1 MAEQSIGESFSC
13 PTCAKR
19 FRWKTELAG
28 RSVTCGCGAKFRV
41 PGETLAAADPYS
53 LNDGSNEPP
62 PVARAP
68 AKSARTLPASL
79 PPSPLRVPKMAAQQ
93 KAIERYDDADEDTAF
108 KGFYLPMLMIVVG
121 LAARIGR
128 AVFVASGHSVGAG
141 VGMVICEMILSVATM
156 MLGCALAAQFL
167 SVNFGR
173 IDRAALKLAGIAV
186 CSAAIGTWIASG
198 GNRGGLAI
206 DATIVAWH
214 LVFVLYWLFF
224 YMLFDLD
231 LQETMM
237 SVVIVAVIQ
246 LAASMGIAKLLGGDT
261 PLSLFFSR

>member
-13 PTCAKR
+13 PACGKR
-19 FRWKTELAG
+19 FRWKPELAG
-28 RSVTCGCGAKFRV
+28 RTVTCGCGEKFRV
-41 PGETLAAADPYS
+41 PGEQLAAADPYS
-53 LNDGSNEPP
+53 LNDASNEA

-68 AKSARTLPASL
+68 AKAARTLPASL
-79 PPSPLRVPKMAAQQ
+79 PPSLLRVPKMAAQQ
-93 KAIERYDDADEDTAF
+93 KPIEVYDDADEDTAF
-108 KGFYLPMLMIVVG
+108 KGFYLPLLMIVVG

-141 VGMVICEMILSVATM
+141 VGMVICELILSVATM
-156 MLGCALAAQFL
+156 MLGCVVAAQFL
-167 SVNFGR
+167 GVNFGR

-186 CSAAIGTWIASG
+186 CSAAIGTWIASA
-198 GNRGGLAI
+198 GNRAGLAI

-214 LVFVLYWLFF
+214 LVFVLYWVFF